1 MTEPSGR
8 VVKRSVVVGV
18 DAATAFDVFTN
29 GLDRWWLRGYHIGSA
44 DMVEAVLEPW
54 HGGRWFER
62 DADGNECDWG
72 YVLAY
77 EPPHRLVLAW
87 QIDAHWR
94 HDPSL
99 ITEVEVHFVPRDA
112 NTTAVE
118 VEHRNLDRFGP
129 DAHQMQ
135 IIFESPNG
143 WVGLLQ
149 AFSQAVA

>member
-1 MTEPSGR
+1 MIEPADR
-8 VVKRSVVVGV
+8 VVRKSVIVGV

-29 GLDRWWLRGYHIGSA
+29 GLDRWWLRSHHIGSA
-44 DMVEAVLEPW
+44 EMVEAVLEPW
-54 HGGRWFER
+54 DGGRWFER

-87 QIDAHWR
+87 QIDANWR

-99 ITEVEVHFVPRDA
+99 VTEVEVNFVPRDA
-112 NTTAVE
+112 STTAVE
-118 VEHRNLDRFGP
+118 VEHRHLDRFGP

-135 IIFESPNG
+135 TTFESPSG
-143 WVGLLQ
+143 WSGLLHAFGQ
-149 AFSQAVA
+149 ALA